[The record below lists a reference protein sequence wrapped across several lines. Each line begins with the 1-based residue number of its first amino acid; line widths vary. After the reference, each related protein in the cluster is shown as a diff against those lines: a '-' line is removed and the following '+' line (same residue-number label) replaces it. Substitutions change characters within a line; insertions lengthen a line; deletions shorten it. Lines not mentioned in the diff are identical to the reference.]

1 MAQQARIGKP
11 APRLCPL
18 GNRSRFCGVAF
29 RESSATVGYNL
40 RNPGRFN
47 DLNTSPQAVTQL
59 LVDWGN
65 GDRAALE
72 KLTPLVYQEL
82 RRLAARYL
90 RRERREHT
98 LQSTALVHEAW
109 LRLIDQ
115 KQVHWQNR
123 AQFFGIAAEM
133 IRRILIDHARNRQ
146 AAKRGDGAI
155 KLTLDDAMATPERR
169 NLDLVA
175 LDDALKDLAKLDP
188 KQGKLVELRFFA
200 GLSIEESAEV
210 LDVSPATVKREWAAA
225 KAWLYRQLSE
235 RGAQR

>member
-1 MAQQARIGKP
+1 M
-11 APRLCPL
+11 
-18 GNRSRFCGVAF
+18 S
-29 RESSATVGYNL
+29 
-40 RNPGRFN
+40 
-47 DLNTSPQAVTQL
+47 TSPQAVTQL

-65 GDRAALE
+65 GDRQALE

-82 RRLAARYL
+82 KRLATRYL

-115 KQVHWQNR
+115 NHVHWQNR

-155 KLTLDDAMATPERR
+155 KLSLDEALGAPDRR
-169 NLDLVA
+169 DFDLVA

-188 KQGKLVELRFFA
+188 KQGQLVELRFFA

-210 LDVSPATVKREWAAA
+210 LGVSPATVKREWAVA
-225 KAWLYRQLSE
+225 KAWLYRELSA
-235 RGAQR
+235 RGHRP

>member
-1 MAQQARIGKP
+1 
-11 APRLCPL
+11 L
-18 GNRSRFCGVAF
+18 S
-29 RESSATVGYNL
+29 
-40 RNPGRFN
+40 
-47 DLNTSPQAVTQL
+47 TSPHVVTRL

-65 GDRAALE
+65 GDQQALE

-82 RRLAARYL
+82 KRLAARYL

-115 KQVHWQNR
+115 KQVQWQNR

-155 KLTLDDAMATPERR
+155 KLSLDDALATPNRR
-169 NLDLVA
+169 DLELVA
-175 LDDALKDLAKLDP
+175 LDDALHDLAKLDP
-188 KQGKLVELRFFA
+188 QQGRLVELRFFA

-210 LDVSPATVKREWAAA
+210 LGVSPATVKREWTTA
-225 KAWLYRQLSE
+225 KAWLYRELSA
-235 RGAQR
+235 RAYGQ

>member
-1 MAQQARIGKP
+1 
-11 APRLCPL
+11 L
-18 GNRSRFCGVAF
+18 G
-29 RESSATVGYNL
+29 
-40 RNPGRFN
+40 
-47 DLNTSPQAVTQL
+47 TSPQAVTQL

-65 GDRAALE
+65 GDRHALE

-82 RRLAARYL
+82 KRLAARYL

-115 KQVHWQNR
+115 NHVHWQNR

-146 AAKRGDGAI
+146 AAKRGDGAV
-155 KLTLDDAMATPERR
+155 KLSLDDALATPDRR
-169 NLDLVA
+169 DFDLVA
-175 LDDALKDLAKLDP
+175 LDDALQDLAKLDP

-210 LDVSPATVKREWAAA
+210 LGVSPATVKREWAVA
-225 KAWLYRQLSE
+225 KAWLYRELSA
-235 RGAQR
+235 RARRP

>member
-1 MAQQARIGKP
+1 M
-11 APRLCPL
+11 
-18 GNRSRFCGVAF
+18 S
-29 RESSATVGYNL
+29 
-40 RNPGRFN
+40 
-47 DLNTSPQAVTQL
+47 TSPQAVTQL

-65 GDRAALE
+65 GDRQALE

-82 RRLAARYL
+82 KRLAARYL

-115 KQVHWQNR
+115 NHVHWQNR
-123 AQFFGIAAEM
+123 AQFFGIAGEM

-155 KLTLDDAMATPERR
+155 KLSLDEALGAPDRR
-169 NLDLVA
+169 DFDLVA

-210 LDVSPATVKREWAAA
+210 LGVSPATVKREWAAA
-225 KAWLYRQLSE
+225 KAWLYRELSA
-235 RGAQR
+235 RGHRP

>member
-1 MAQQARIGKP
+1 
-11 APRLCPL
+11 L
-18 GNRSRFCGVAF
+18 S
-29 RESSATVGYNL
+29 
-40 RNPGRFN
+40 
-47 DLNTSPQAVTQL
+47 TSPQAVTQL

-65 GDRAALE
+65 GDRQALE

-82 RRLAARYL
+82 KRLAARYL

-115 KQVHWQNR
+115 NHVHWQNR
-123 AQFFGIAAEM
+123 AQFFGIAGEM

-155 KLTLDDAMATPERR
+155 KLSLDEALGAPDRR
-169 NLDLVA
+169 DFDLVA

-210 LDVSPATVKREWAAA
+210 LGVSPATVKREWAAA
-225 KAWLYRQLSE
+225 KAWLYRELSA
-235 RGAQR
+235 RGHRP

>member
-1 MAQQARIGKP
+1 
-11 APRLCPL
+11 L
-18 GNRSRFCGVAF
+18 S
-29 RESSATVGYNL
+29 
-40 RNPGRFN
+40 
-47 DLNTSPQAVTQL
+47 TSPHVVTRL

-65 GDRAALE
+65 GDQHALE

-82 RRLAARYL
+82 KRLAARYL

-133 IRRILIDHARNRQ
+133 IRRILIDHARGRQ

-155 KLTLDDAMATPERR
+155 KLSLDDALAAPNRR
-169 NLDLVA
+169 DLDLVA
-175 LDDALKDLAKLDP
+175 LDDALRDLGKLDP
-188 KQGKLVELRFFA
+188 QQGRLVELRFFA

-210 LDVSPATVKREWAAA
+210 LGVSPATVKREWTAA
-225 KAWLYRQLSE
+225 KAWLYREISA
-235 RGAQR
+235 RAHG

>member
-1 MAQQARIGKP
+1 LST
-11 APRLCPL
+11 APH
-18 GNRSRFCGVAF
+18 V
-29 RESSATVGYNL
+29 
-40 RNPGRFN
+40 
-47 DLNTSPQAVTQL
+47 VTRL
-59 LVDWGN
+59 LVEWGN
-65 GDRAALE
+65 GDQQALE

-82 RRLAARYL
+82 KRLAARYL

-133 IRRILIDHARNRQ
+133 IRRILIDHARGRQ

-155 KLTLDDAMATPERR
+155 KLSLDDAMATPNRR
-169 NLDLVA
+169 DLDLVA
-175 LDDALKDLAKLDP
+175 LDDALHDLGRLDP
-188 KQGKLVELRFFA
+188 QQSRLVELRFFA

-210 LDVSPATVKREWAAA
+210 LGVSPATVKREWMAA
-225 KAWLYRQLSE
+225 KAWLYREISA
-235 RGAQR
+235 RAHG

>member
-1 MAQQARIGKP
+1 
-11 APRLCPL
+11 L
-18 GNRSRFCGVAF
+18 S
-29 RESSATVGYNL
+29 
-40 RNPGRFN
+40 
-47 DLNTSPQAVTQL
+47 TSPHAVTQL

-65 GDRAALE
+65 GDGQALE

-82 RRLAARYL
+82 KRLAARYL

-115 KQVHWQNR
+115 NHVHWQNR
-123 AQFFGIAAEM
+123 AQFFGIAGEM

-155 KLTLDDAMATPERR
+155 KLSLDEALGAPDRR
-169 NLDLVA
+169 DFDLVA
-175 LDDALKDLAKLDP
+175 LDDALEDLTKLDP

-210 LDVSPATVKREWAAA
+210 LCVSPATVKREWAVA
-225 KAWLYRQLSE
+225 KAWLYRELTA
-235 RGAQR
+235 RARRL

>member
-1 MAQQARIGKP
+1 
-11 APRLCPL
+11 L
-18 GNRSRFCGVAF
+18 S
-29 RESSATVGYNL
+29 
-40 RNPGRFN
+40 
-47 DLNTSPQAVTQL
+47 TSPQAVTQL

-65 GDRAALE
+65 GDRQALE

-82 RRLAARYL
+82 KRLAARYL

-115 KQVHWQNR
+115 NHVHWQNR

-155 KLTLDDAMATPERR
+155 KLSLDEALGAPDRR
-169 NLDLVA
+169 DFDLVA
-175 LDDALKDLAKLDP
+175 LDDALGDLAKLDP

-210 LDVSPATVKREWAAA
+210 LGVSPATVKREWAVA
-225 KAWLYRQLSE
+225 KAWLYRELSA
-235 RGAQR
+235 RARRP

>member
-1 MAQQARIGKP
+1 
-11 APRLCPL
+11 L
-18 GNRSRFCGVAF
+18 S
-29 RESSATVGYNL
+29 
-40 RNPGRFN
+40 
-47 DLNTSPQAVTQL
+47 TSPQAVTQL

-65 GDRAALE
+65 GDRQALE

-82 RRLAARYL
+82 KRLAARYL

-115 KQVHWQNR
+115 NHVHWQNR

-155 KLTLDDAMATPERR
+155 KLSLDEALGAPDRR
-169 NLDLVA
+169 DFDLVA
-175 LDDALKDLAKLDP
+175 LDDALDDLAKLDP

-210 LDVSPATVKREWAAA
+210 LGVSPATVKREWAVA
-225 KAWLYRQLSE
+225 KAWLYRELSA
-235 RGAQR
+235 RARQP

>member
-1 MAQQARIGKP
+1 
-11 APRLCPL
+11 L
-18 GNRSRFCGVAF
+18 S
-29 RESSATVGYNL
+29 
-40 RNPGRFN
+40 
-47 DLNTSPQAVTQL
+47 TSPQAVTQL

-65 GDRAALE
+65 GDRQALE

-82 RRLAARYL
+82 KRLATRYL

-115 KQVHWQNR
+115 NHVHWQNR

-155 KLTLDDAMATPERR
+155 KLSLDEALGAPDRR
-169 NLDLVA
+169 DFDLVA

-188 KQGKLVELRFFA
+188 KQGQLVELRFFA

-210 LDVSPATVKREWAAA
+210 LGVSPATVKREWAVA
-225 KAWLYRQLSE
+225 KAWLYRELSA
-235 RGAQR
+235 RARRP

>member
-1 MAQQARIGKP
+1 
-11 APRLCPL
+11 L
-18 GNRSRFCGVAF
+18 S
-29 RESSATVGYNL
+29 
-40 RNPGRFN
+40 
-47 DLNTSPQAVTQL
+47 TSPQAVTQL

-65 GDRAALE
+65 GDRQALE

-82 RRLAARYL
+82 KRLAARYL

-115 KQVHWQNR
+115 NHVHWQNR
-123 AQFFGIAAEM
+123 AQFFGNAAEM

-155 KLTLDDAMATPERR
+155 KLSLDEALGALDRR
-169 NLDLVA
+169 DFDLVA
-175 LDDALKDLAKLDP
+175 LDDALDDLAKLDP

-210 LDVSPATVKREWAAA
+210 LGVSPATVKREWAVA
-225 KAWLYRQLSE
+225 KAWLYRELSA
-235 RGAQR
+235 RAHRP

>member
-1 MAQQARIGKP
+1 M
-11 APRLCPL
+11 
-18 GNRSRFCGVAF
+18 S
-29 RESSATVGYNL
+29 
-40 RNPGRFN
+40 
-47 DLNTSPQAVTQL
+47 TSPQAVTQL

-65 GDRAALE
+65 GDRQALE

-82 RRLAARYL
+82 KRLATRHL

-115 KQVHWQNR
+115 NHVHWQNR

-155 KLTLDDAMATPERR
+155 KLSLDEALGAPDRR
-169 NLDLVA
+169 DFDLVA
-175 LDDALKDLAKLDP
+175 LDDALKDLGKLDP
-188 KQGKLVELRFFA
+188 KQGQLVELRFFA

-210 LDVSPATVKREWAAA
+210 LGVSPATVKREWAVA
-225 KAWLYRQLSE
+225 KAWLYRELSA
-235 RGAQR
+235 RGHRP

>member
-1 MAQQARIGKP
+1 M
-11 APRLCPL
+11 
-18 GNRSRFCGVAF
+18 S
-29 RESSATVGYNL
+29 
-40 RNPGRFN
+40 
-47 DLNTSPQAVTQL
+47 TSPHVVTRL

-65 GDRAALE
+65 GDQHALE

-82 RRLAARYL
+82 KRLAARYL

-109 LRLIDQ
+109 LRLVDQ

-133 IRRILIDHARNRQ
+133 IRRILIDHARGRQ

-155 KLTLDDAMATPERR
+155 KLSLDDALAAPNRR
-169 NLDLVA
+169 DLDLVA
-175 LDDALKDLAKLDP
+175 LDDALRDLGKLDP
-188 KQGKLVELRFFA
+188 QQSRLVELRFFA

-210 LDVSPATVKREWAAA
+210 LGVSPATVKREWTAAR
-225 KAWLYRQLSE
+225 AWLYREISA
-235 RGAQR
+235 RAHG

>member
-1 MAQQARIGKP
+1 
-11 APRLCPL
+11 L
-18 GNRSRFCGVAF
+18 S
-29 RESSATVGYNL
+29 
-40 RNPGRFN
+40 
-47 DLNTSPQAVTQL
+47 TSPHVVTRL

-65 GDRAALE
+65 GDRQALE

-82 RRLAARYL
+82 KRLAARYL

-133 IRRILIDHARNRQ
+133 IRRILIDHARGRQ

-155 KLTLDDAMATPERR
+155 KLTLDDALGTPNRR
-169 NLDLVA
+169 DLDLVA
-175 LDDALKDLAKLDP
+175 LDDALQDLGKLDP
-188 KQGKLVELRFFA
+188 QQGRLVELRFFA

-210 LDVSPATVKREWAAA
+210 LGVSSATVKREWTAA
-225 KAWLYRQLSE
+225 KAWLYREISA
-235 RGAQR
+235 RAHG

>member
-1 MAQQARIGKP
+1 
-11 APRLCPL
+11 L
-18 GNRSRFCGVAF
+18 S
-29 RESSATVGYNL
+29 
-40 RNPGRFN
+40 
-47 DLNTSPQAVTQL
+47 TSPHAVTQL

-65 GDRAALE
+65 GDRQALE

-82 RRLAARYL
+82 KRLAARYL

-115 KQVHWQNR
+115 NHVHWQNR
-123 AQFFGIAAEM
+123 AQFFGIAGEM

-155 KLTLDDAMATPERR
+155 KLSLDEALGAPDRR
-169 NLDLVA
+169 DFDLVA
-175 LDDALKDLAKLDP
+175 LDDALEDLTKLDP

-210 LDVSPATVKREWAAA
+210 LCVSPATVKREWAVA
-225 KAWLYRQLSE
+225 KAWLYRELTA
-235 RGAQR
+235 RARRL

>member
-1 MAQQARIGKP
+1 M
-11 APRLCPL
+11 
-18 GNRSRFCGVAF
+18 S
-29 RESSATVGYNL
+29 
-40 RNPGRFN
+40 
-47 DLNTSPQAVTQL
+47 TSPHVVTRL

-65 GDRAALE
+65 GDQQALE

-82 RRLAARYL
+82 KRLAARYL

-115 KQVHWQNR
+115 KQVQWQNR

-155 KLTLDDAMATPERR
+155 KLSLDDALATPNRR
-169 NLDLVA
+169 DLELVA
-175 LDDALKDLAKLDP
+175 LDDALHDLAKLDP
-188 KQGKLVELRFFA
+188 QQGRLVELRFFA

-210 LDVSPATVKREWAAA
+210 LGVSPATVKREWTTA
-225 KAWLYRQLSE
+225 KAWLYRELSA
-235 RGAQR
+235 RAHGQ